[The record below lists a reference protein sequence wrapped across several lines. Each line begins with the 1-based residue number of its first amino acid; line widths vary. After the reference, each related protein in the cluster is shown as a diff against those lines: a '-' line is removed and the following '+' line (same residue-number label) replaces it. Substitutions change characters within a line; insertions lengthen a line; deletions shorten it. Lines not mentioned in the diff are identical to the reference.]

1 MTDDEKKAYEQMV
14 DDAQKYV
21 FNIMKL
27 GKEYTKEA
35 YEQKTSE
42 IKQTM
47 RETKDFSMFTNFDFV
62 QKNINMTT
70 LIQGYGN
77 FGRKFIEETFAQDPA
92 SALNMFEAV
101 TQDYIDLKTAIEE
114 QFEKY
119 ADNLATK
126 QAVEE
131 AVKDSNS

>member
-1 MTDDEKKAYEQMV
+1 MTEDEKKAYEQMV

-47 RETKDFSMFTNFDFV
+47 HETKDFSMFTNFDFV